1 MREFNPICCMI
12 PYKFKGFQCQQGY
25 IWQCQYVAYGTVVQV
40 TSKTFIKDL
49 KDKIKVKIKLHVLSS
64 SLSLLINAH
73 INRTIV
79 VISREEQIEGIIIL
93 RSHSLD
99 VCLGSGVAS
108 TAVDGWYTLA
118 DGAQITDDT
127 SFCWET
133 GPFIHSQSI
142 SANSKW
148 TMGTSHCFAS

>member
-1 MREFNPICCMI
+1 
-12 PYKFKGFQCQQGY
+12 
-25 IWQCQYVAYGTVVQV
+25 VAYGTVVQL
-40 TSKTFIKDL
+40 TSKMFIKFNSRF
-49 KDKIKVKIKLHVLSS
+49 KDKIKIKIKLHVQIACTYILSS
-64 SLSLLINAH
+64 LLSSLISAH

-79 VISREEQIEGIIIL
+79 AILKERQIEGIIM
-93 RSHSLD
+93 
-99 VCLGSGVAS
+99 GSGVAS

-142 SANSKW
+142 SANSKS
-148 TMGTSHCFAS
+148 TMGISHRFAS